1 MTKAQIQKLIS
12 EGFSRLY
19 PLTYKS
25 WTDHRAAM
33 FDYELKLQKQ
43 FRAARPVHAS
53 KYQQTS
59 TTVAQYFVVKAIRD
73 AIFNPKQFRPRDI
86 LHCKHSYILA
96 HAIKDDDRFDL
107 GAMFASFDWSAFE
120 SIEYSQGDLVF
131 VETVDQVA

>member
-43 FRAARPVHAS
+43 FRAARPVHPS

-86 LHCKHSYILA
+86 LHCKQSYLTA
-96 HAIKDDDRFDL
+96 HALADDDRFDL
-107 GAMFASFDWSAFE
+107 EEMFIGFEWDLFDQIDWADADLAFISNE
-120 SIEYSQGDLVF
+120 E
-131 VETVDQVA
+131 AA